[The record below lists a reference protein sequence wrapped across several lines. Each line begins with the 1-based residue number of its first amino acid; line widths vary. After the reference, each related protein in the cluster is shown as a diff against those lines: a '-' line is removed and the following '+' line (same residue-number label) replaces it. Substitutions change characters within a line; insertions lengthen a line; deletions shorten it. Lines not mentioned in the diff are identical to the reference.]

1 MLFGQHPFKKHIQM
15 PDELNALPFTERIRT
30 LASLAASVDPLCRI
44 FGAEKHRYG
53 FAEPASAQAVQA
65 VQEQLGVTFPASY
78 AAYLTQLGNGGAGP
92 HYGLY
97 SLEELIDWN
106 DYLPDPETSRTAWL
120 HSRLSPEEWAQAAA
134 AYKDTEDDTAFQAL
148 WHRMMHG
155 ALTIGTQGC
164 TLDTLLLCDG
174 ADAGQVVYFD
184 WSMFEGNPPFFTGK
198 SFEEWMEGY
207 FRKVIA
213 GDIQR
218 CSHVHWSVD
227 W

>member
-1 MLFGQHPFKKHIQM
+1 MGELRGRSVELSEPMLTFAGRMMFPLPKQLFRLYAHLLRYYVKSDAFLPRVSGQPARFHAEKRVYETEFGPLSAAEIAVVVGRT
-15 PDELNALPFTERIRT
+15 PLPRVGRVVFIA
-30 LASLAASVDPLCRI
+30 LASR
-44 FGAEKHRYG
+44 R
-53 FAEPASAQAVQA
+53 
-65 VQEQLGVTFPASY
+65 
-78 AAYLTQLGNGGAGP
+78 
-92 HYGLY
+92 
-97 SLEELIDWN
+97 
-106 DYLPDPETSRTAWL
+106 
-120 HSRLSPEEWAQAAA
+120 SPEEWAQAAA

-207 FRKVIA
+207 FRKVVA